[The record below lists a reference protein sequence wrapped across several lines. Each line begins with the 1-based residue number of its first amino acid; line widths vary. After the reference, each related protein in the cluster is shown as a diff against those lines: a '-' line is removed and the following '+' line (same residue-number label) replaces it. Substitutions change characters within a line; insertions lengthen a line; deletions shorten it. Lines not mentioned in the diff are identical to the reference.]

1 MKRIFSLLLVIS
13 CIFFWNTNVWA
24 YTDYNV
30 NNNYENYS
38 ITSQGFLLYYD
49 DFKIYHTND
58 FYQFQY
64 GNNCVPTF
72 AANVLSYY
80 KRFGFDLYDGDI
92 TQNMYDEIA
101 SLTEYSPDKGAPAGK
116 IYKAIKTYAERAG
129 YRFETDDYLF
139 DLWSDVTRDIKYG
152 YPVLAAYNENDFSHA
167 YMVVGFR
174 VIDGV
179 KQLYVVTN
187 WEYPEYEW
195 LNFDGAGFQM
205 RSYKITY

>member
-1 MKRIFSLLLVIS
+1 M
-13 CIFFWNTNVWA
+13 
-24 YTDYNV
+24 
-30 NNNYENYS
+30 
-38 ITSQGFLLYYD
+38 
-49 DFKIYHTND
+49 
-58 FYQFQY
+58 
-64 GNNCVPTF
+64 
-72 AANVLSYY
+72 
-80 KRFGFDLYDGDI
+80 YDGDI

-101 SLTEYSPDKGAPAGK
+101 SLTEYCPDKGAPEGK